1 MNRVSEFAAGSP
13 EAAPVT
19 DFGLMIP
26 VAVHFDDLD
35 AYGVLH
41 NSRYQVMVER
51 AWSAFWSEQGFSVAD
66 RKDDA
71 FHFVKQ
77 FEVIFSEPVTRSG
90 TYAVHLWVERLGYTS
105 MVAGYRL
112 CSPNGASTKAYGTRS
127 VVRIDPTSLQPIPW
141 SDRAR
146 KIATTIMKPENV

>member
-1 MNRVSEFAAGSP
+1 MSEP
-13 EAAPVT
+13 VLERTEARRT
-19 DFGLMIP
+19 IDFGHLIP
-26 VAVHFDDLD
+26 VVVHFDDLD

-51 AWSAFWSEQGFSVAD
+51 AWSAFWSEQGFGVTD

-77 FEVIFSEPVTRSG
+77 FEAVFNEPVTRSG
-90 TYAVHLWVERLGYTS
+90 TYAVHLWIERLGNTS

-112 CSPNGASTKAYGTRS
+112 CSSDGATTKAYGTRS
-127 VVRIDPTSLQPIPW
+127 VVRIDPTSLRPIPW

-146 KIATTIMKPENV
+146 KIATTIMRPEEV